1 MANNAVI
8 NQIDVARGFKNIS
21 MEVRDFG
28 DLNKNPALQLKQFVK
43 LFECWELYQLP
54 TPRIP
59 AVIYFFG
66 TVLPYKN
73 WRTSKFYQLAFHG
86 SDHSIERTVG
96 VGVTPRLPQF
106 SFHPKTE
113 CYGITRQKKQMLR
126 EVIIISTKAQ
136 QFVLESVESVD
147 VPVVLIVQIF
157 VECPFKRRQELKCS
171 TKRDFPFLK
180 QIITTTIVLNVTPVM
195 FFLVQ

>member
-1 MANNAVI
+1 M
-8 NQIDVARGFKNIS
+8 G
-21 MEVRDFG
+21 VRDFG

-43 LFECWELYQLP
+43 LFECWELYQLE

-66 TVLPYKN
+66 TVLPYKH
-73 WRTSKFYQLAFHG
+73 WRTSKFYQLAFHS

-96 VGVTPRLPQF
+96 VGVPPRLPQF

-113 CYGITRQKKQMLR
+113 CYRITRHEGETLR
-126 EVIIISTKAQ
+126 EVVIVSTKAQ

-147 VPVVLIVQIF
+147 VSVVLIMQIF
-157 VECPFKRRQELKCS
+157 VECPLKRGQELKCA
-171 TKRDFPFLK
+171 TKTDFLFLK
-180 QIITTTIVLNVTPVM
+180 QSITTTIVLNVTPVM